1 MTITLEKADISDA
14 REIYDLQI
22 ESFKALLNKYQDFDY
37 SPGAEKPERTV
48 QRLMEPITDFYFISL
63 DGKHIGALRV
73 CDFDRMC
80 KLKQIFILPQYQ
92 GHGYAQKA
100 IIMAETRYPGAV
112 RWELDTILQEES
124 YAIYTKKWVIKRP
137 VRPYVLRTEWIL
149 CFMPKEKILK
159 AADKAAFI
167 AV

>member
-73 CDFDRMC
+73 CDFDSLC

-100 IIMAETRYPGAV
+100 M
-112 RWELDTILQEES
+112 IL
-124 YAIYTKKWVIKRP
+124 ACLLYTSRCV
-137 VRPYVLRTEWIL
+137 
-149 CFMPKEKILK
+149 
-159 AADKAAFI
+159 
-167 AV
+167 

>member
-73 CDFDRMC
+73 CDFDSLC

-92 GHGYAQKA
+92 GHGYAQRA
-100 IIMAETRYPGAV
+100 MLIAETRYPGAV
-112 RWELDTILQEES
+112 RWELDTILQEEKLC
-124 YAIYTKKWVIKRP
+124 YLYEKWVMKRP
-137 VRPYVLRTEWIL
+137 VRSYVLRTEWIL
-149 CFMPKEKILK
+149 CFMPKENILK